1 VTGTETPGKSATE
14 NVFLDTEAFVDA
26 GYNYESKRLATL
38 RELAKQD
45 RVHVF
50 ITDITLREIRAG
62 LHDAIDQAAAAKP
75 PTILRNSRLPE
86 VRNRVT
92 GLDPVALEEELAAQ
106 LAAFIDACGMTIL
119 AVGNE
124 CLPAVLDKYFDRRP
138 PFGAGKNKAEFPDAL
153 SIEALLAWC
162 FANEAAMAVV
172 SRDAGVRTCCSE
184 SGPLRGFETLSAFL
198 DAVAS
203 EDKALSSFVRDSLE
217 HISDDIDAAVLGAL
231 EEVSFHWLDEN
242 GEVERVEDAEVEWLD
257 SAEIISLTPAL
268 VTIEFPARFI
278 VTAVGSHFD
287 SGSAAY
293 DSEDGIYMFQD
304 VVDDSLR
311 RGFDRRVAVDIEIRG
326 QDLRVL
332 SAEILDSPLIG
343 LRVYEP
349 DPWE

>member
-1 VTGTETPGKSATE
+1 MTDAEAPVTSVAK

-26 GYNYESKRLATL
+26 GYNYESKRLDTL

-75 PTILRNSRLPE
+75 PAILRNSRLPE
-86 VRNRVT
+86 IRSRVAA
-92 GLDPVALEEELAAQ
+92 LDPAVLEEELVAQ
-106 LAAFIDACGMTIL
+106 LNKFIAASKMTIL
-119 AVGNE
+119 AVGNK

-153 SIEALLAWC
+153 NIEALLAWC
-162 FANEAAMAVV
+162 SANAAAMAVV
-172 SRDAGVRTCCSE
+172 SRDAGVRTCCSD
-184 SGPLRGFETLSAFL
+184 SGPLRGYETLAAFL

-203 EDKALSSFVRDSLE
+203 EDEALSSFVRDSLE
-217 HISDDIDAAVLGAL
+217 DIDGEIGVAVLEAL
-231 EEVSFHWLDEN
+231 EEVTFQWLDEN
-242 GEVERVEDAEVEWLD
+242 GEVERVEGAEVEWMD

-268 VTIEFPARFI
+268 ATIEFQARFT

-287 SGSAAY
+287 PGPAAY
-293 DSEDGIYMFQD
+293 DSERGIYMFQD
-304 VVDDSLR
+304 VIDESLR
-311 RGFDRRVAVDIEIRG
+311 RSFERRVAVDIEIRG
-326 QDLRVL
+326 RDLRVL

-349 DPWE
+349 DPWD